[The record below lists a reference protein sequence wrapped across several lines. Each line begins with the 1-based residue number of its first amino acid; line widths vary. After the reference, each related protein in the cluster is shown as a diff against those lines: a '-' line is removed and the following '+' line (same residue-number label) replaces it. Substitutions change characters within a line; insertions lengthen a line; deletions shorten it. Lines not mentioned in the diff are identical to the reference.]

1 MKRAVVEIKLIS
13 PPKPIISPGS
23 IVGLGRRNCRS
34 ASTTFREGFISFE
47 KAMSS
52 AGKLEH
58 SANGSARPRILRQ
71 LLTVPP
77 TAAAS
82 HKKIEFTPA
91 VDQERV

>member
-1 MKRAVVEIKLIS
+1 
-13 PPKPIISPGS
+13 
-23 IVGLGRRNCRS
+23 
-34 ASTTFREGFISFE
+34 
-47 KAMSS
+47 MSS